1 MTNYNLYNTRG
12 ESMLDIGVGE
22 TITDGFKTY
31 VMGHDLNLHFVS
43 YGNHATH
50 HVSEDALKIVLK
62 SQE

>member
-1 MTNYNLYNTRG
+1 
-12 ESMLDIGVGE
+12 MLDIGVGE

-50 HVSEDALKIVLK
+50 HVSEEVLKIILK